1 MQLRREAELTIW
13 HQFSRALA
21 RSHWRDMDVILLEK
35 NVQMDANIRAAQIEL
50 DAMGMMIKNKRG
62 APITNPFLLV
72 IDTLERRQRLTIRL
86 MSLNQT
92 DFAPP
97 TVNGTAKVDGEARAA
112 FRHTSVEELIAQP
125 AHYIRC
131 LIAFVK
137 ASMVRVKDRTPSG
150 QSIYGILLGIT

>member
-1 MQLRREAELTIW
+1 MAISKQVRKWKNNQTKQVDLCSRRIFDTINNFILLPAGMQLRREAELTIW

-72 IDTLERRQRLTIRL
+72 IDTL
-86 MSLNQT
+86 
-92 DFAPP
+92 
-97 TVNGTAKVDGEARAA
+97 
-112 FRHTSVEELIAQP
+112 
-125 AHYIRC
+125 
-131 LIAFVK
+131 
-137 ASMVRVKDRTPSG
+137 
-150 QSIYGILLGIT
+150 

>member
-1 MQLRREAELTIW
+1 MKKRSDKNNATSAVAGFVGAINDRIPLPAGVELRSKAELIIW
-13 HQFSRALA
+13 YQFTRARARA
-21 RSHWRDMDVILLEK
+21 RSDWRDMDLILLAKIVKMEA
-35 NVQMDANIRAAQIEL
+35 DIRAAQIEL

-125 AHYIRC
+125 AH
-131 LIAFVK
+131 
-137 ASMVRVKDRTPSG
+137 
-150 QSIYGILLGIT
+150 

>member
-13 HQFSRALA
+13 HQFSLALA

-35 NVQMDANIRAAQIEL
+35 TVQMDADIRAARIEL
-50 DAMGMMIKNKRG
+50 DAMGMMIENKRG
-62 APITNPFLLV
+62 APIANPFLLV
-72 IDTLERRQRLTIRL
+72 IDTLERRQRLIIRL

-92 DFAPP
+92 YFAPP

-125 AHYIRC
+125 TH
-131 LIAFVK
+131 L
-137 ASMVRVKDRTPSG
+137 SLS
-150 QSIYGILLGIT
+150 

>member
-97 TVNGTAKVDGEARAA
+97 TVNGTVKVDGEARAA

-125 AHYIRC
+125 AH
-131 LIAFVK
+131 
-137 ASMVRVKDRTPSG
+137 
-150 QSIYGILLGIT
+150 

>member
-1 MQLRREAELTIW
+1 
-13 HQFSRALA
+13 
-21 RSHWRDMDVILLEK
+21 MDVILLEK

-97 TVNGTAKVDGEARAA
+97 PGEW
-112 FRHTSVEELIAQP
+112 H
-125 AHYIRC
+125 
-131 LIAFVK
+131 
-137 ASMVRVKDRTPSG
+137 G
-150 QSIYGILLGIT
+150 QGRWRG

>member
-86 MSLNQT
+86 MSLNQR

-97 TVNGTAKVDGEARAA
+97 TANGTAKVDGEARAA

-125 AHYIRC
+125 AH
-131 LIAFVK
+131 
-137 ASMVRVKDRTPSG
+137 
-150 QSIYGILLGIT
+150 

>member
-72 IDTLERRQRLTIRL
+72 IDTLER
-86 MSLNQT
+86 SAAYHPFN
-92 DFAPP
+92 
-97 TVNGTAKVDGEARAA
+97 VVKSNGLCSTHGEW
-112 FRHTSVEELIAQP
+112 H
-125 AHYIRC
+125 
-131 LIAFVK
+131 
-137 ASMVRVKDRTPSG
+137 G
-150 QSIYGILLGIT
+150 QGRWRG

>member
-1 MQLRREAELTIW
+1 MKKRSDKNSAMSAVAGFVGAINDRIPLPAGVEQRSEAELIIW
-13 HQFSRALA
+13 HQFTHARA
-21 RSHWRDMDVILLEK
+21 RSNWRDMDLILLEK
-35 NVQMDANIRAAQIEL
+35 IVKMEAEIRAAQIEL
-50 DAMGMMIKNKRG
+50 DAMGMMINNKRG

-97 TVNGTAKVDGEARAA
+97 TVNGTAKVGGEARAA

-125 AHYIRC
+125 AH
-131 LIAFVK
+131 
-137 ASMVRVKDRTPSG
+137 
-150 QSIYGILLGIT
+150 

>member
-72 IDTLERRQRLTIRL
+72 IDTLERRQRLIIRL

-97 TVNGTAKVDGEARAA
+97 PGEW
-112 FRHTSVEELIAQP
+112 H
-125 AHYIRC
+125 
-131 LIAFVK
+131 
-137 ASMVRVKDRTPSG
+137 G
-150 QSIYGILLGIT
+150 QGRWRG

>member
-21 RSHWRDMDVILLEK
+21 RSHWRDMDVILLEE

-50 DAMGMMIKNKRG
+50 DAMGMMIENKRG
-62 APITNPFLLV
+62 APIANPFLLV
-72 IDTLERRQRLTIRL
+72 IDTLERRQRLIIRL

-97 TVNGTAKVDGEARAA
+97 PGEW
-112 FRHTSVEELIAQP
+112 H
-125 AHYIRC
+125 
-131 LIAFVK
+131 
-137 ASMVRVKDRTPSG
+137 G
-150 QSIYGILLGIT
+150 QGRWRG